1 MVGALTTR
9 SLDVIEKHVSAGD
22 LRAAL
27 GVLRLLPREALHR
40 APTPPLTAQQ
50 GEDIGAILRARLARL
65 ETLPEQAV
73 PKDGGEASGRF
84 QSERGQKNPS
94 DWCAPGS

>member
-9 SLDVIEKHVSAGD
+9 SPDVIVEHLVAGD

-27 GVLRLLPREALHR
+27 GVLRLLPREALYR

-50 GEDIGAILRARLARL
+50 SEDVGAMLRARLARL
-65 ETLPEQAV
+65 ETLP
-73 PKDGGEASGRF
+73 D
-84 QSERGQKNPS
+84 PS
-94 DWCAPGS
+94 DPST